1 MPKTTEHP
9 EVPVEK
15 LRWRC
20 DPGQLPFKSTSEIE
34 PLDEIVGQAR
44 GVEAFRYGMA
54 INKAGYNVFVTGE
67 PHTGRM
73 ASVEKLLQELSRKD
87 GVPDDLAYVNN
98 FKNPD
103 APILLRF
110 KAGEGREFR
119 KEIHELVDTLKR
131 EAPQIFE
138 SQEYVARK
146 KEIMETYER
155 RTRDFFKDLDKRVK
169 DEGFAL
175 VQIQAGQMQRPELMP
190 IVDNEP
196 VPMPRLEEMVEKG
209 RFPRE
214 EFEQIR
220 EKYDR
225 LRGEIDKIFLEV
237 RDLQKELNEKG
248 EQVDKHMFTASAQ
261 RLMEPL
267 REKYPSDKIRAY
279 LKDMLDDMVENID
292 TFRTGGQQQIPG
304 LPPGMT
310 MIMGDPFLGYQV
322 NLIVDNAEQK
332 SPPVLRESYP
342 TYRNLFGSIERV
354 IDRTGVWRTDYS
366 KIKIGSFLKANGG
379 YLVLNLM
386 DAIMEPGVWPALKR
400 ALKTESME
408 IQTFDPF
415 YMFTASSLKPEP
427 IHVEVKVVVVGNTY
441 LYQLLRQY
449 DEDVQKIFRV
459 RADFD
464 RSMDK
469 SDKAVMD
476 VARFVRKETEEEK
489 LRPFDASGVAAL
501 VEEAVRLS
509 GRQEK
514 ISTSFPVIAEFIR
527 EADYW
532 AGQENA
538 EAVTEGHVQQA
549 MDSRRFRSN
558 LIEDKIQEMIDRD
571 SLMISTTGAVVGQVN
586 GLSVYSLGDHAFGRP
601 ARITATTAL
610 GREGVINIEREAQMS
625 GPIHNK
631 GVYILSGYLR
641 RVFAQNK
648 PLSVSASLAFEQSY
662 SGIEG
667 DSASSTEMYAI
678 LSSLSG
684 VPLKQSIAVTGSVNQ
699 KGEVQPIGGVNEKV
713 EGFYDVCKSKGLTG
727 DQGVMIPE
735 ANVKDL
741 MLRKEVV
748 QAIQDGEFHLWPV
761 KTVAQGVEILT
772 GMPAGEQRDDYTFP
786 EDSVFG
792 KADARLRELVEIMRK
807 FAKGAEEAEK
817 EQGGQGGTGGTG
829 CPGCGA

>member
-1 MPKTTEHP
+1 MPKTAEHP
-9 EVPVEK
+9 EVPIDK

-20 DPGQLPFKSTSEIE
+20 DPAQLPFQTTNDIE

-67 PHTGRM
+67 PNTGRM

-87 GVPDDLAYVNN
+87 GAPDDLAYVNN
-98 FKNPD
+98 FKNTD

-110 KAGEGREFR
+110 KAGDGRRFR
-119 KEIHELVDTLKR
+119 KDIHDLVETLKR

-146 KEIMETYER
+146 KEIMDTYER
-155 RTRDFFKDLDKRVK
+155 RTREFFKDLDKRVK
-169 DEGFAL
+169 EEGFAL
-175 VQIQAGQMQRPELMP
+175 VQIQTGQMQRPELMP
-190 IVDNEP
+190 MVDGEP
-196 VPMPRLEEMVEKG
+196 TPMPRLEEMVEKG

-214 EFEQIR
+214 EFEQIK

-248 EQVDKHMFTASAQ
+248 EQVDKHMFTTTAQ

-267 REKYPSDKIRAY
+267 CEKYESEKIRQY
-279 LKDMLDDMVENID
+279 FKDMLDDMVENID

-310 MIMGDPFLGYQV
+310 MVMGDPFMGYQV

-332 SPPVLRESYP
+332 SPPVIREGYP

-354 IDRTGVWRTDYS
+354 VDRTGVWRTDFS
-366 KIKIGSFLKANGG
+366 KIKVGSFLKANGG

-386 DAIMEPGVWPALKR
+386 DAVVEPGVWPALKR
-400 ALKTESME
+400 ALKTERME

-415 YMFTASSLKPEP
+415 YMFTGSSLKPEP
-427 IHVEVKVVVVGNTY
+427 IHVEVKVVVVGNNY
-441 LYQLLRQY
+441 LYHLLRHY

-469 SDKAVMD
+469 NEKSVMD
-476 VARFVRKETEEEK
+476 IARFVRKETEKEK
-489 LRPFDASGVAAL
+489 LRPFEASGVAAL
-501 VEEAVRLS
+501 VEEAVRLA

-514 ISTSFPVIAEFIR
+514 ISTSFPIIAEIIR
-527 EADYW
+527 EADFW
-532 AGQENA
+532 AGQANS
-538 EAVTEGHVQQA
+538 EAVTDHHVQRA
-549 MDSRRFRSN
+549 MDSRRFRNN

-571 SLMISTTGAVVGQVN
+571 SLMISTSGSVVGQVN
-586 GLSVYSLGDHAFGRP
+586 GLSVYSLGDYAFGRP
-601 ARITATTAL
+601 ARITANTAL

-641 RVFAQNK
+641 RIFAQNK
-648 PLSVSASLAFEQSY
+648 PLSVSASIAFEQSY

-678 LSSLSG
+678 LSSLADA
-684 VPLKQSIAVTGSVNQ
+684 PLKQNIAVTGSVNQ

-741 MLRKEVV
+741 MLRKDVI
-748 QAIQDGEFHLWPV
+748 QAIEEGKFHLWPV
-761 KTVAQGVEILT
+761 KTIAQGIEILT
-772 GMPAGEQRDDYTFP
+772 GMPAGEQREDFTFP
-786 EDSVFG
+786 EDTVFG
-792 KADARLRELVEIMRK
+792 KADAKLKKLVETMLK
-807 FAKGAEEAEK
+807 FAKAAEEAGKTQEGQ
-817 EQGGQGGTGGTG
+817 QGG
-829 CPGCGA
+829 CPGCGK

>member
-1 MPKTTEHP
+1 MPMNPTHP
-9 EVPVEK
+9 EVPNDK

-20 DPGQLPFKSTSEIE
+20 DPAQLPFRTTDEIE
-34 PLDEIVGQAR
+34 PLDRIVGQAR

-87 GVPDDLAYVNN
+87 GAPDDLAYVNN
-98 FKNPD
+98 FKNND

-110 KAGEGREFR
+110 KAGEGRQFR
-119 KEIHELVDTLKR
+119 KEIHDLVDTLKR

-169 DEGFAL
+169 EEGFAL

-190 IVDNEP
+190 IVDGEP

-214 EFEQIR
+214 EFEQIK

-225 LRGEIDKIFLEV
+225 LRSEIDHIFLEV

-248 EQVDKHMFTASAQ
+248 EQVDKHMFTTTAQ

-267 REKYPSDKIRAY
+267 REKYTSEKIRKY
-279 LKDMLDDMVENID
+279 LKDMIEDMVENID

-310 MIMGDPFLGYQV
+310 MVVGDPFMAYQV
-322 NLIVDNAEQK
+322 NLIVDNAEQN
-332 SPPVLRESYP
+332 SPPVIREGYP

-354 IDRTGVWRTDYS
+354 IDRTGLWRTDYS
-366 KIKIGSFLKANGG
+366 KIKVGSFLKANGG

-400 ALKTESME
+400 ALKTERME

-415 YMFTASSLKPEP
+415 YMFTSSSLKPEP
-427 IHVEVKVVVVGNTY
+427 IHVEVKVVVVGDTY
-441 LYQLLRQY
+441 LYHLLRQY
-449 DEDVQKIFRV
+449 DPDVLKIFRV

-469 SDKAVMD
+469 DEEAIMAM
-476 VARFVRKETEEEK
+476 ARFVRKETQEEK
-489 LRPFDASGVAAL
+489 LRPFEASGVAAL
-501 VEEAVRLS
+501 IEEAVRLA

-514 ISTSFPVIAEFIR
+514 ISTRFPTIAEIIR
-527 EADYW
+527 EADFW
-532 AGQENA
+532 AGQEQA
-538 EAVTEGHVQQA
+538 EAVTEHHVQRA
-549 MDSRRFRSN
+549 MDSRRYRDN
-558 LIEDKIQEMIDRD
+558 LIEDKVQEMIDRD
-571 SLMISTTGAVVGQVN
+571 SLMISTEGAVLGQVN
-586 GLSVYSLGDHAFGRP
+586 GLSVYSLGDYAFGRP
-601 ARITATTAL
+601 TRITANTAL

-648 PLSVSASLAFEQSY
+648 PLSVSASIAFEQSY
-662 SGIEG
+662 SGVEG

-684 VPLKQSIAVTGSVNQ
+684 VPLRQDIAVTGSVNQ
-699 KGEVQPIGGVNEKV
+699 KGEVQPIGGVNEKI

-727 DQGVMIPE
+727 EQGVMIPQ
-735 ANVKDL
+735 ANVQDL
-741 MLRKEVV
+741 MLRKDVV
-748 QAIQDGEFHLWPV
+748 QAIREGKFHLWPV
-761 KTVAQGVEILT
+761 KTIGQGVEILT
-772 GMPAGEQRDDYTFP
+772 GMPAGEQRDDFTFP

-792 KADARLRELVEIMRK
+792 KADAKLKELVETMLK
-807 FAKGAEEAEK
+807 FSKAAEEGGK
-817 EQGGQGGTGGTG
+817 EQDKPGGCAT
-829 CPGCGA
+829 CGK